1 MNTDNYS
8 SKLTLNDW
16 SLINN
21 IKDAYDTSTLD
32 CDTIRINNYSLVDST
47 LKDFLNDE
55 QQMFRS
61 LIQFYKK
68 IPHFKQINLE
78 DQIIL
83 IKCNITHL
91 IHIHHVLKDNFVES
105 PTSGLYMSKWI
116 SPDFHQ
122 QMSKT
127 RHSLDYFIQY
137 PMVLKIVLVAFMFII
152 NLSRLPYNQLSI
164 QLIDKNL
171 IIQHQH
177 FFITLLWKYLN
188 VIYKE
193 KDAIHAIQFIVFQ
206 FLRYQLLMSE
216 MESIILDQFN
226 SDQFHPLI
234 KSVLRLT

>member
-1 MNTDNYS
+1 MDE
-8 SKLTLNDW
+8 W

-21 IKDAYDTSTLD
+21 IKDAYDLSTLD
-32 CDTIRINNYSLVDST
+32 CDATHINNYSLVDST

-55 QQMFRS
+55 QQMFKS
-61 LIQFYKK
+61 LIKFYKK

-91 IHIHHVLKDNFVES
+91 IHIHHVLKDNFVEDAKL
-105 PTSGLYMSKWI
+105 GIYMSKWI
-116 SPDFHQ
+116 NPDFHR

-127 RHSLDYFIQY
+127 RHSLDFFIQY
-137 PMVLKIVLVAFMFII
+137 PMALKIALVTFMFIS

-171 IIQHQH
+171 INQHQN
-177 FFITLLWKYLN
+177 FFTTLLWKYLN

-193 KDAIHAIQFIVFQ
+193 KDAIRAIELIIFQ

-216 MESIILDQFN
+216 MDNIILNQFN
-226 SDQFHPLI
+226 PDQFHPLI
-234 KSVLRLT
+234 RSVLRLP

>member
-1 MNTDNYS
+1 MNKNS
-8 SKLTLNDW
+8 SSSNLTSDEW

-21 IKDAYDTSTLD
+21 IKDAYDLSTLD
-32 CDTIRINNYSLVDST
+32 CDTTHINNYSLIDST

-55 QQMFRS
+55 QQMF
-61 LIQFYKK
+61 KK
-68 IPHFKQINLE
+68 

-91 IHIHHVLKDNFVES
+91 IHIHHVLKDNFVE
-105 PTSGLYMSKWI
+105 GAKLGIYMSKWI
-116 SPDFHQ
+116 NPDFHR

-127 RHSLDYFIQY
+127 RHSLDFFIQY
-137 PMVLKIVLVAFMFII
+137 PMALKIALVTFMFIS

-171 IIQHQH
+171 INQHQN
-177 FFITLLWKYLN
+177 FFTTLLWKYLN

-193 KDAIHAIQFIVFQ
+193 KDAIRAIELIIFQ

-216 MESIILDQFN
+216 MDNIILNQFN
-226 SDQFHPLI
+226 PDQFHPLI
-234 KSVLRLT
+234 RSVLRLP